1 MASERHLELSN
12 GHVSLEMHP
21 EFGARVT
28 KLTDL
33 ETGQQ
38 WLTEGECEGDPGDEA
53 QFLGEQAR
61 GWDEC
66 FPTISPCEVD
76 CWGNLR
82 DHGLLWGRPWA
93 ATQTDHAIHA
103 KYVDERFIFD
113 RSLRLDGKAVIAEY
127 AATNT
132 SGKAFSYIWSQH
144 CILEM
149 QAGETIQIPDKSFSF
164 WISQVSRMGENFRSS
179 GLNWPVHES
188 TGLDLSKALGK
199 SERFHAKIHGIA
211 EIARETDPAETEAS
225 VIGKRGRIRF
235 SWNRKM
241 APGLGLWLNFGAW
254 PSEAPGQQ
262 IAVEP
267 TTSNT
272 DCLGEALKLKCA
284 RTLKPG
290 EIAEWTIRIEL
301 MPN

>member
-1 MASERHLELSN
+1 MASEKYLKLSN
-12 GHVSLEMHP
+12 GRVSLEMKP
-21 EFGARVT
+21 KFGARVT

-38 WLTEGECEGDPGDEA
+38 WLTEGECEGGSGDEA
-53 QFLGEQAR
+53 QFLGKQAR

-76 CWGNLR
+76 CWGKLR

-93 ATQTDHAIHA
+93 ATQTDSAIQA
-103 KYVDERFIFD
+103 RYSDERFIFD
-113 RSLRLDGKAVIAEY
+113 RSLRIDGKTVIAEY

-149 QAGETIQIPDKSFSF
+149 QTGEAIQIPDKSLAYR
-164 WISQVSRMGENFRSS
+164 ISQVSRMGENFRSS
-179 GLNWPVHES
+179 ELNWPVHDS

-211 EIARETDPAETEAS
+211 EIARETDPAEIEAS

-235 SWNRKM
+235 SWNRENT
-241 APGLGLWLNFGAW
+241 PGLGLWLNYGAW

-262 IAVEP
+262 VAIEP

-272 DCLGEALKLKCA
+272 DCLEEALKLKCA

-290 EIAEWTIRIEL
+290 EIDEWTVRIEL
-301 MPN
+301 MPS